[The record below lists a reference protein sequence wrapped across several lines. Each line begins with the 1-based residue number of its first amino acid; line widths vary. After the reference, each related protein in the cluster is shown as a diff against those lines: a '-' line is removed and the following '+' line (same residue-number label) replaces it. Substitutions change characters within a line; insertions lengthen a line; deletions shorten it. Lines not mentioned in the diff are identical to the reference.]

1 MAKESAGPAVVGQ
14 AAGGVFSR
22 VFYGWWVLVA
32 CCVIMGFASG
42 VSSYSASVFF
52 TPVSQTL
59 GLDRCSMSLA
69 TSLSRA
75 ENFILAPIVG
85 YFIDRYGSRGP
96 MTIGMTLAG
105 LGLICFGL
113 FTNSLLLFILTWTM
127 MVSVGTNIGAFAPS
141 WAALNNWFV
150 RKKGQA
156 MGFGMASQA
165 LGGFLIAPLAAFLI
179 VAFSGN
185 WRAAAVVLGIM
196 LLVLVVPVTRFVRNH
211 PEELGLLPD
220 GRKPGE
226 PVIAERKDGARLQ
239 GRQWDVVHFSL
250 KQAMRTPALW
260 FLIAS
265 MSMWQFGSQSI
276 VLHLGA
282 MVGDQGYSL
291 SVAGL
296 VVGLLAFM
304 GIIGALGSGWLSD
317 RLDRRKVMGAIVF
330 TQALSLLVL
339 LTATTLWQVIVFA
352 VVFGIGQGAH
362 AINRSMLGEY
372 FGQTHYARLWGIISM
387 ATTPFAAVGPVF
399 AGVTYDRTGSYGLF
413 IITLI
418 GVYVLAALAY
428 YNTRRPAPPK
438 VLATA

>member
-1 MAKESAGPAVVGQ
+1 
-14 AAGGVFSR
+14 
-22 VFYGWWVLVA
+22 
-32 CCVIMGFASG
+32 
-42 VSSYSASVFF
+42 
-52 TPVSQTL
+52 
-59 GLDRCSMSLA
+59 
-69 TSLSRA
+69 
-75 ENFILAPIVG
+75 
-85 YFIDRYGSRGP
+85 
-96 MTIGMTLAG
+96 MTLAG

-113 FTNSLLLFILTWTM
+113 FTNSLLLFIFTWTM

-141 WAALNNWFV
+141 WAALNNWFI

-156 MGFGMASQA
+156 MGLGMASQA

-185 WRAAAVVLGIM
+185 WRMAAVALGVM
-196 LLVLVVPVTRFVRNH
+196 LLALVVPVTRFVRNH
-211 PEELGLLPD
+211 PEEMGLAPD

-226 PVIAERKDGARLQ
+226 AAADRKEGAKLQ
-239 GRQWDVVHFSL
+239 GRQWEVVHFSV

-276 VLHLGA
+276 VLHLGV
-282 MVGDQGYSL
+282 MVGDAGYSL

-304 GIIGALGSGWLSD
+304 GILGALGSGWLSD
-317 RLDRRKVMGAIVF
+317 RIERRKVMGAIVF
-330 TQALSLLVL
+330 TQALSLIVL
-339 LTATTLWQVIVFA
+339 LLSTQLWQIILFA
-352 VVFGIGQGAH
+352 AVFGIGQGAH

-387 ATTPFAAVGPVF
+387 CTTPFAAVGPVF
-399 AGVTYDRTGSYGLF
+399 AGVAYDRTGSYDLF

-428 YNTRRPAPPK
+428 YSTRRPTAPK
-438 VLATA
+438 VAGVPAAV